1 MKLHQYDHCPFCV
14 KARMIFGLK
23 GIPVTL
29 NILLNDDVDTPTAM
43 IGKKMVPILEKE
55 DGSFMPESM
64 DIVHWIDRL
73 DGQPLIS
80 QRHNQELS
88 KWLDDNHFLVNQL
101 VMPRTP
107 HLPFAEFAT
116 ESARAYYTNAKQ
128 NILGDFKELLTQTD
142 DYLERI
148 NKALVQLNSWIACE
162 RGVNGELSEDDFH
175 LFATLR
181 SLSGVKG
188 IVYPEKVETYRQK
201 MASLCDVPLM
211 DEYAI

>member
-1 MKLHQYDHCPFCV
+1 MKLHVYDHCPFCV

-73 DGQPLIS
+73 DGQPLVS
-80 QRHNQELS
+80 QRHNNDLS
-88 KWLDDNHFLVNQL
+88 QWLSDNNLLVNQL

-107 HLPFAEFAT
+107 RLPFAEFAT
-116 ESARAYYTNAKQ
+116 QAAQAYYTNAKQ
-128 NILGDFKELLTQTD
+128 NIIGDFEEHLAQTD
-142 DYLERI
+142 TYLERM
-148 NKALVQLNSWIACE
+148 NKALTQLEPWIVCE

-175 LFATLR
+175 LFPTLR

-188 IVYPEKVETYRQK
+188 IVYPEKVEAYRQK
-201 MASLCDVPLM
+201 MAALCDVPLM
-211 DEYAI
+211 DEQAI